1 MLDAYTGETICYV
14 ANVSS
19 GSQVYSKRDGSMLFY
34 NARNLGTSASPNYYL
49 QVWNSSAGTMVSSGN
64 GTGAWQWRPSG
75 GCGAGAALC
84 YLGSVASNY
93 VHDGNLMWSL
103 NVSIPDVSG
112 LSIRAVREG
121 EYIIFGSTGT
131 NNEEEVVPGNWMAFS
146 LEEGREGTKLWEST
160 VTPPFSSTEWYSGVG
175 FTDVFP
181 EQEVLVWNSAT
192 ELINPIVYDLT
203 TGEKLWEGNASEE
216 RQLSYYGYQTKFYD
230 DMIITGGSYSGVLTA
245 YEARTGEVRW
255 TYTAVGEGTDSPYG
269 NDQVQP
275 AAVADGK
282 LYTSISEHSESSP
295 LWRSPGLKCINITS
309 GEEIWKILFWATNVR
324 VTDGILTSYN
334 TYDGQV
340 YAFGKGPSA
349 TTVTAS
355 PKTSVHGT
363 SVVVE
368 GTVTDQTATGRRNVN
383 NDWQFALKDTPAIS
397 DADMQAWMEYKFMG
411 QGYPAD
417 AEGVE
422 VVVSVMDPN
431 SNVYEIGRA
440 TSDVNGF
447 YSLTF
452 EPLVPGEYTVFASFE
467 GSASYY
473 GSQAVTAI
481 NVEEAPAATAV
492 PTPPPASVADMY
504 LIPSVAGIIVA
515 IVVVGIVLILMLR
528 KR

>member
-1 MLDAYTGETICYV
+1 
-14 ANVSS
+14 
-19 GSQVYSKRDGSMLFY
+19 
-34 NARNLGTSASPNYYL
+34 L
-49 QVWNSSAGTMVSSGN
+49 QIWNSSAGTMVSSGN

-75 GCGAGAALC
+75 GCGAGATLC

-103 NVSIPDVSG
+103 NVSMPSLATPSNAIQNETM
-112 LSIRAVREG
+112 SIRAVRQG
-121 EYIIFGSTGT
+121 EYAIFGSTGI
-131 NNEEEVVPGNWMAFS
+131 NDERGVVPGYWMAVS

-160 VTPPFSSTEWYSGVG
+160 VTPPLSSTEWYSLMSFV
-175 FTDVFP
+175 DVFP
-181 EQEVLVWNSAT
+181 EQEVLIWSSTT
-192 ELINPIVYDLT
+192 ELRNPIVYDLK
-203 TGEKLWEGNASEE
+203 TGEKLWEGNHSLD
-216 RQLSYYGYQTKFYD
+216 RQLSYYGYRTMFYD
-230 DMIITGGSYSGVLTA
+230 DMIITGGSYSGILNA

-269 NDQVQP
+269 NDQVQ
-275 AAVADGK
+275 AVAVSDGK

-383 NDWQFALKDTPAIS
+383 NDWQFTLKDTPAIA
-397 DADMQAWMEYKFMG
+397 DEDMQAWMQYKFMG

-417 AEGVE
+417 AKGVE
-422 VVVSVMDPN
+422 VVLEVVDPN
-431 SNVYEIGRA
+431 GNFYEIGRN
-440 TSDVNGF
+440 TSDVTGAF
-447 YSLTF
+447 GCAF
-452 EPLVPGEYTVFASFE
+452 EPEVPGTYQIIATFE

-473 GSQAVTAI
+473 GSFATTYI
-481 NVEEAPAATAV
+481 TVEEAPAATPE
-492 PTPPPASVADMY
+492 PTPTPAPMTDMY
-504 LIPSVAGIIVA
+504 VMGFGIGMIIAIIV
-515 IVVVGIVLILMLR
+515 VGMLLFLMLR